1 MEMLRE
7 KALNASYE
15 GRSCRKGKDCLWSF
29 SWGLQ
34 EYATTVTFIV
44 ESYFGL
50 SKIKIKSCLQFNYVY
65 YHMHLFNF

>member
-1 MEMLRE
+1 MLHAKDVVAE
-7 KALNASYE
+7 
-15 GRSCRKGKDCLWSF
+15 RKKIAYGFF

-65 YHMHLFNF
+65 YHMHLF